1 MRFLAWMTAVWLCAC
16 DQGPSGGADAAAGAD
31 AGPPTVDASS
41 PSPDAAGFRCE
52 ELPIGPLAPTS
63 TISAVNPVEDL
74 AFDLVGNLYWS
85 DAQHLYKSDQA
96 GTRQVFAANLS
107 AREGMRFLPSG
118 DLMVADLDGGALL
131 RIEPSG
137 ARHTVISGLVFPDGI
152 EIGKDGHVYLTDL
165 SAGKV
170 YRIDPMSGQY
180 TVLVDNM
187 DSPNGLTFNQDYT
200 ALYLAG
206 LSGEPTVWRL
216 PIAADGTPGT
226 LEVYVTGVGSGVFDG
241 IEVDACGNLYICD
254 LDDSKIY
261 RVHPD
266 KIIEVLVDRSE
277 QKSYMPNLQWGR
289 GQGGW
294 DAQTLYIIDV
304 DAGVLAVPVGVP
316 GKPR

>member
-1 MRFLAWMTAVWLCAC
+1 M
-16 DQGPSGGADAAAGAD
+16 SG
-31 AGPPTVDASS
+31 
-41 PSPDAAGFRCE
+41 FE
-52 ELPIGPLAPTS
+52 
-63 TISAVNPVEDL
+63 
-74 AFDLVGNLYWS
+74 
-85 DAQHLYKSDQA
+85 
-96 GTRQVFAANLS
+96 
-107 AREGMRFLPSG
+107 
-118 DLMVADLDGGALL
+118 
-131 RIEPSG
+131 
-137 ARHTVISGLVFPDGI
+137 FPDGV

-170 YRIDPMSGQY
+170 YRIDPLSGQY
-180 TVLVDNM
+180 TVLVEM
-187 DSPNGLTFNQDYT
+187 QSPDGITFNQDYT

-226 LEVYVTGVGSGVFDG
+226 LEVYVTGVGSGQFDG

-266 KIIEVLVDRSE
+266 KSIEVLVDRSA

-294 DAQTLYIIDV
+294 DAETVYIIDTEV
-304 DAGVLAVPVGVP
+304 GLLAVPLGVP
-316 GKPR
+316 GKAR